1 MSIFVSPQDYML
13 RASEC
18 EQLKCVICGHEYKMW
33 CKKDKIEQARDI
45 IDRIEPLISKM
56 ASKSQVL
63 AFDKI
68 LFMTLI
74 DLLAK
79 EKDFQVQ
86 PKVEPIENKTDF
98 DIKLAKQRE
107 DLTNQF
113 IEILKQIQL
122 ELE

>member
-1 MSIFVSPQDYML
+1 ML

-56 ASKSQVL
+56 ANKSQVL

-86 PKVEPIENKTDF
+86 QKVEPIENKTDF
-98 DIKLAKQRE
+98 DIKLTEQRE
-107 DLTNQF
+107 NLINQF
-113 IEILKQIQL
+113 IEILKQIKL